1 MPEMIKFCIFLN
13 FLEIFIILNLF
24 LSDRF
29 SFFADKWFPEWLNWP
44 IKGVIIST
52 KDDSFPLY
60 PRIIPIF
67 KFLSDFF
74 TFQVNVYDLRIPARS
89 VGDLTVRGRLDLDL
103 E

>member
-1 MPEMIKFCIFLN
+1 MLEIINFCNFWN
-13 FLEIFIILNLF
+13 FLEICVILSLL
-24 LSDRF
+24 LSDKL
-29 SFFADKWFPEWLNWP
+29 SFFADKRFPEWLNCP

-60 PRIIPIF
+60 LWIIPIF
-67 KFLSDFF
+67 KFLSEFSSLK
-74 TFQVNVYDLRIPARS
+74 VNVYDLRISART